1 MKHTK
6 KALAMLLA
14 LVMLLALLSVT
25 AFAADTGKITIENAQ
40 AGKEYKLY
48 KVFDA
53 TYSGTNTTTG
63 EPEGVAY
70 TIESTDGWYALVS
83 AADSPFALAKV
94 LDTTTYNVTLKAGND
109 AAAVANWFKA
119 KTEADGGA
127 PVATATKNATSGTV
141 EFTGLADGYYFIS
154 SGAGTT
160 VTLTHATGSERQVI
174 DKTLAPGWGDDATSG
189 KFVKVGD
196 GWAKNNTAN
205 AGDTLQYKI
214 VVNSAV
220 NYAGTEK
227 ITQYVIK
234 DVQAAAIE
242 ADFNTMVVKVNGTAL
257 ANGWDATGTGSA
269 IGTSTATSKETADWY
284 VENGEAGAFLI
295 RINWQNGD
303 AFIFENNGTPNTIE
317 ITYSATLK
325 NVTGLTYNE
334 PGNANTA
341 TLGYRVGSTD
351 TFDTTASTVH
361 TTTFSMLIHKV
372 SSGTPAKD
380 LAGAEFKV
388 YKNGDTNALSFYP
401 DMNYEGVYYLA
412 NEVNKNS
419 DRVATAATATTTV
432 VTPANGRIVIR
443 GLAGGEYHLEE
454 TKAPDGYNKL
464 TTRVSS
470 TLENAKANE
479 NATMAVKAGST
490 ATAAL
495 DLNGL
500 CLTKVENSSGTVL
513 PETGGIGTTLLITL
527 GALAVIG
534 TGLLLVTNKRISK
547 ENI

>member
-53 TYSGTNTTTG
+53 TYSSTNTTTG
-63 EPEGVAY
+63 EPTGVAY
-70 TIESTDGWYALVS
+70 TIDGGNQWYTLVS
-83 AADSPFALAKV
+83 EADSPFTLTQI
-94 LDTTTYNVTLKAGND
+94 LNTTTYNVILKEGTE
-109 AAAVANWFKA
+109 AAAVANWFKV

-127 PVATATKNATSGTV
+127 PVATATNNATSGTV
-141 EFTGLADGYYFIS
+141 TFTGLDYGYYFIS

-160 VTLTHATGSERQVI
+160 VTLTHVTGDRKVI
-174 DKTLAPGWGDDATSG
+174 DKTLAPGWGEDATSG
-189 KFVKVGD
+189 KLVYDGTNYVKS
-196 GWAKNNTAN
+196 NTAN

-284 VENGEAGAFLI
+284 VEKDATGAFLI
-295 RINWQNGD
+295 RINWQKADGAFKYENGG
-303 AFIFENNGTPNTIE
+303 NPNTIE
-317 ITYSATLK
+317 VTYSATLK
-325 NVTGLTYNE
+325 NVDDLIYND

-351 TFDTTASTVH
+351 TFAPTESTVR
-361 TTTFSMLIHKV
+361 TTTFSMLLHKV
-372 SSGTPAKD
+372 SSGDPAKN
-380 LAGAEFKV
+380 LAGAKFNV
-388 YKNGDTNALSFYP
+388 YKGNSTTALQFYP
-401 DMNYEGVYYLA
+401 DKDYEGVYYLA

-419 DRVATAATATTTV
+419 DRVAIGTTATNTV
-432 VTPANGRIVIR
+432 VTPANGRIIIR
-443 GLAGGEYHLEE
+443 GLAGDTYQLEE
-454 TKAPDGYNKL
+454 TEAPAGYNRITARITD
-464 TTRVSS
+464 TTELND
-470 TLENAKANE
+470 T
-479 NATMAVKAGST
+479 NATTELTLAGT
-490 ATAAL
+490 PDLAL
-495 DLNGL
+495 EKL

>member
-70 TIESTDGWYALVS
+70 TIESTDGWYNLVK
-83 AADSPFALAKV
+83 AAESPFDLVQV
-94 LDTTTYNVTLKAGND
+94 LNTTTHNVTLKAGND

-174 DKTLAPGWGDDATSG
+174 DKTLAPGWGEDATSG
-189 KFVKVGD
+189 KLVYD
-196 GWAKNNTAN
+196 GTAWKDSNTAN
-205 AGDTLQYKI
+205 VGDTLQYKI

-234 DVQAAAIE
+234 DEQAAAIE
-242 ADFNTMVVKVNGTAL
+242 ADFSTMKVWVNGQEQPK
-257 ANGWDATGTGSA
+257 GWNAITSTA
-269 IGTSTATSKETADWY
+269 IGTAAPSATSKDDANWY
-284 VENGEAGAFLI
+284 VEKDATNDHIFYI

-303 AFIFENNGTPNTIE
+303 AFKFENNGNPNKIE

-325 NVTGLTYNE
+325 NVTDLTYNE

-351 TFDTTASTVH
+351 TFAPMESTVR
-361 TTTFSMLIHKV
+361 TTTFSMLLHKV
-372 SSGTPAKD
+372 SSGDPAKN
-380 LAGAEFKV
+380 LAGAKFNV
-388 YKNGDTNALSFYP
+388 YKGNSTTALQFYP
-401 DMNYEGVYYLA
+401 DKDYEGVYYLA

-419 DRVATAATATTTV
+419 DRVATGTTATNTV
-432 VTPANGRIVIR
+432 VTPANGRIIIR
-443 GLAGGEYHLEE
+443 GLAGDTYQLEE
-454 TKAPDGYNKL
+454 TEAPAGYNRITARITD
-464 TTRVSS
+464 TTELND
-470 TLENAKANE
+470 T
-479 NATMAVKAGST
+479 NATTELTLAGT
-490 ATAAL
+490 PDLAL
-495 DLNGL
+495 EKL

>member
-14 LVMLLALLSVT
+14 LVMLLALQSVT

-40 AGKEYKLY
+40 VGKEYKLY

-63 EPEGVAY
+63 EPTGVAY
-70 TIESTDGWYALVS
+70 TIQSSDGWYALVS

-205 AGDTLQYKI
+205 AGDTLEYKI
-214 VVNSAV
+214 AVNSAV

-284 VENGEAGAFLI
+284 VEKDATGAFLI
-295 RINWQNGD
+295 RINWQKADGAFKYENGG
-303 AFIFENNGTPNTIE
+303 NPNTIE
-317 ITYSATLK
+317 VTYSATLK
-325 NVTGLTYNE
+325 NVTGLAYNE
-334 PGNANTA
+334 PGNVNTA
-341 TLGYRVGSTD
+341 TLGYHAGSTD
-351 TFDTTASTVH
+351 TFAPTESTVR
-361 TTTFSMLIHKV
+361 TTTFSMLLHKV
-372 SSGTPAKD
+372 SSGDPAKD
-380 LAGAEFKV
+380 LAGAKFNV
-388 YKNGDTNALSFYP
+388 YKGNSTTALQFYP
-401 DMNYEGVYYLA
+401 DKDYVGVYYLA

-419 DRVATAATATTTV
+419 DRVATGTTATNTV
-432 VTPANGRIVIR
+432 VTPANGRIIIR
-443 GLAGGEYHLEE
+443 GLAGDTYQLEE
-454 TKAPDGYNKL
+454 TEAPAGYNRITARITD
-464 TTRVSS
+464 TTELND
-470 TLENAKANE
+470 T
-479 NATMAVKAGST
+479 NATTELTFAGT
-490 ATAAL
+490 PDLAL
-495 DLNGL
+495 EKL

>member
-25 AFAADTGKITIENAQ
+25 ASAAPGSGKITIENAQ

-70 TIESTDGWYALVS
+70 TIESTDGWYNLVK
-83 AADSPFALAKV
+83 AAESPFDLVQV
-94 LDTTTYNVTLKAGND
+94 LNTTTYNVTLKAGND

-119 KTEADGGA
+119 KTEAGGA
-127 PVATATKNATSGTV
+127 PAATATKNATSGTV

-205 AGDTLQYKI
+205 AGDTLEYKI
-214 VVNSAV
+214 AVNSAV

-257 ANGWDATGTGSA
+257 ANGWDVTGTGSA

-284 VENGEAGAFLI
+284 VEKDATGAFLI

-303 AFIFENNGTPNTIE
+303 TFKFENNGTPNTIE

-325 NVTGLTYNE
+325 NVTGLTYND

-372 SSGTPAKD
+372 SSGTSPKD

-388 YKNGDTNALSFYP
+388 YKGAGTAALSFYP
-401 DMNYEGVYYLA
+401 DKDYAGVYYVA
-412 NEVNKNS
+412 NAENLGSVHV
-419 DRVATAATATTTV
+419 DTTAATATTTV

-443 GLAGGEYHLEE
+443 GLAGGTYELEE
-454 TKAPDGYNKL
+454 TKAPAGYNRITARITNTTELKGENAATEL
-464 TTRVSS
+464 TLAGTS
-470 TLENAKANE
+470 TL
-479 NATMAVKAGST
+479 
-490 ATAAL
+490 AL
-495 DLNGL
+495 EEL
-500 CLTKVENSSGTVL
+500 CLTTIENSSGTVL
-513 PETGGIGTTLLITL
+513 PETGGMGTTLLITL

>member
-40 AGKEYKLY
+40 NGKTYKLY

-53 TYSGTNTTTG
+53 TYSGGHDATG
-63 EPEGVAY
+63 KPNVVAY
-70 TIESTDGWYALVS
+70 TIDGGNQWYALVN
-83 AADSPFALAKV
+83 AADSPFTLTQV
-94 LDTTTYNVTLKAGND
+94 LNTTTYNVDLKEGTE
-109 AAAVANWFKA
+109 AAAVAAWFKEKLA
-119 KTEADGGA
+119 ASTTITEAGSK
-127 PVATATKNATSGTV
+127 TADSGTV
-141 EFTGLADGYYFIS
+141 TFTGLADGYYFIS
-154 SGAGTT
+154 SEAGTT
-160 VTLTHATGSERQVI
+160 VTLTNVTGNDRTVI
-174 DKTLAPGWGDDATSG
+174 DKTLTPGWGDDATSG

-205 AGDTLQYKI
+205 VGDTLEYKI

-220 NYAGTEK
+220 NYAGTDK

-234 DVQAAAIE
+234 DEQAAAIE
-242 ADFNTMVVKVNGTAL
+242 ADFNTMVVKVNGTVQP
-257 ANGWDATGTGSA
+257 NGWNEIANSI
-269 IGTSTATSKETADWY
+269 IGNSTAISKADADWY
-284 VENGEAGAFLI
+284 VEKDATNDHIFYI
-295 RINWQNGD
+295 RINWQNAD
-303 AFIFENNGTPNTIE
+303 GTFKFTKDDGKPNAIE

-372 SSGTPAKD
+372 KTGTND
-380 LAGAEFKV
+380 GLAGAEFKV

-401 DMNYEGVYYLA
+401 DMNYEGVYYVA

-419 DRVATAATATTTV
+419 GHVDNTATATDTV
-432 VTPANGRIVIR
+432 VTPENGRIVIR
-443 GLAGGEYHLEE
+443 GLAGGTYELEE
-454 TKAPDGYNKL
+454 TKAPAGYNRITARITNTTELKGTNATTDLTLAGTPKL
-464 TTRVSS
+464 T
-470 TLENAKANE
+470 LEK
-479 NATMAVKAGST
+479 
-490 ATAAL
+490 
-495 DLNGL
+495 L

-513 PETGGIGTTLLITL
+513 PETGSMGTTLLITL